1 MPGILLGCALTAVW
15 IMERDILIADLE
27 ESGIMDASKFYSR
40 RINAKEILIRQKGDE
55 FIVPLAE
62 GAAKL
67 LGRDY
72 EFRETTLRRKEIVRS
87 ENLKGEFQG
96 EPEEFQ
102 PTELEDDAEARVDF
116 WSIQGDFIYRHHKE
130 LRVQLYVPKEGTF
143 LFHSNKY
150 LYMCDKDYTH

>member
-1 MPGILLGCALTAVW
+1 
-15 IMERDILIADLE
+15 
-27 ESGIMDASKFYSR
+27 MDALKMCSR

-55 FIVPLAE
+55 FIVPLSE

-67 LGRDY
+67 LGRDC
-72 EFRETTLRRKEIVRS
+72 EFRETTVRREEIVRS
-87 ENLKGEFQG
+87 ENLKGEFEG

-130 LRVQLYVPKEGTF
+130 LRVQLYVPKEETF
-143 LFHSNKY
+143 PISLK
-150 LYMCDKDYTH
+150 